1 MYKYINTQ
9 VKVYVLQG
17 DAIAG
22 GIITAG
28 VDLLINACVHVY
40 KYVNTQVNMYVLQG
54 DAGRGGIITAAKEL
68 LAEAANAAR
77 FADASTRRTSQ

>member
-1 MYKYINTQ
+1 M
-9 VKVYVLQG
+9 YVLQG

-22 GIITAG
+22 GIKAAG
-28 VDLLINACVHVY
+28 VDLLINACVHVN
-40 KYVNTQVNMYVLQG
+40 KYVNTQEMYVLQG

-77 FADASTRRTSQ
+77 SAEASTRRTSQ